1 MFDLKNRTK
10 NDDLRDSL
18 NRLKCTLDAGHSNMY
33 NTNTL
38 DNSIKNPHLQVTN
51 NNADYSDDQEAND
64 MEVVDLFK
72 VGIERLPCPEELSD
86 PTEMPMSRESIGM
99 DLSWRSTGVR
109 HVAVASSVL
118 AAVLLLTI

>member
-18 NRLKCTLDAGHSNMY
+18 NRLKCTLDAAHSNVY
-33 NTNTL
+33 NNAL

-86 PTEMPMSRESIGM
+86 PTEMPMSRESIGQ

-109 HVAVASSVL
+109 LVAMASSIL
-118 AAVLLLTI
+118 AAFLLLVV